1 MRNFL
6 TKIKTTLAEAFST
19 PTNCGLIIL
28 CSFISVSGLLAAAY
42 ECGEMRDDMETLSQ
56 DFDAL
61 VQDFK
66 DLEEHQYDLMEYIIL
81 RDLGE

>member
-6 TKIKTTLAEAFST
+6 TKIKTTLAETFNT

-28 CSFISVSGLLAAAY
+28 CSFISVAGLLSAAY
-42 ECGEMRDDMETLSQ
+42 ECGVMRDDMETLSQ
-56 DFDAL
+56 DF
-61 VQDFK
+61 K
-66 DLEEHQYDLMEYIIL
+66 DLEERQYDLMEYIIL